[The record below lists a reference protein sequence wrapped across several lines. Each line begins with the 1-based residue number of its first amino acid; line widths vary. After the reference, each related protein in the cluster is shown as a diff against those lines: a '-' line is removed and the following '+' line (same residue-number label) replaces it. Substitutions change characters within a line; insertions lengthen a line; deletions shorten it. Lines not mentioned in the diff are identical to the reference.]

1 MDRKITIRRE
11 DRLGHRL
18 KGHFSTGCPMR
29 MFAAAFVVPAVLL
42 LTPVTAYAGDINSAE
57 QDVLSAISQQ
67 QEYKGAYYKVTDGYI
82 SKVTEYLSRDDIDM
96 SSQEADSYIAQFYAN
111 IGVGIASGYMEK
123 VGDVEGAGTGAD
135 DGTGTGT
142 DAGAGTAGGTGTGAG
157 NGTGAGGSTGSGS
170 GDSAGSG
177 TGADGNGDTG
187 TDNSG
192 GNSTATGTGTDNG
205 AGAGNAAGAAAAA
218 MLGTDPEGDG
228 PIEDNTIGSTSEGA
242 VEYVVLPM
250 DEQTMYVQGIEVL
263 SVHEEAYK
271 DSSVIG
277 EVKEGEP
284 VKVTGGASTGW
295 AQIAFGEKT
304 GYVSAAY
311 LRTQGYMD
319 RKEAEK
325 KAAEEAEQ
333 KAQEEARKAEEAKKA
348 EEARKVEEA
357 KKAEEAAASEEAAA
371 QQTKDYSDAKPVEN
385 SINLGMI
392 ALVIVVVCVA
402 ALGGVLFY
410 HKKKSRSGKR

>member
-1 MDRKITIRRE
+1 MNRKITDKRANRWGE
-11 DRLGHRL
+11 
-18 KGHFSTGCPMR
+18 TGLAKCSAHTCTAA
-29 MFAAAFVVPAVLL
+29 FAAAFIIPLL
-42 LTPVTAYAGDINSAE
+42 IPIRAYAGDINSAE
-57 QDVLSAISQQ
+57 QNILAAISEQ
-67 QEYKGAYYKVTDGYI
+67 QEYQGAYYKVTDGYYA
-82 SKVTEYLSRDDIDM
+82 KVSEYLSRDDIDM
-96 SSQEADSYIAQFYAN
+96 SSQESDNYIAQFHAN
-111 IGVGIASGYMEK
+111 ISVGVSAGYMEK
-123 VGDVEGAGTGAD
+123 VGDVEGAGTEAG

-142 DAGAGTAGGTGTGAG
+142 GAGAAGGTGTGTGA
-157 NGTGAGGSTGSGS
+157 GAGGSTGSGS

-205 AGAGNAAGAAAAA
+205 AGAGNAAGVAAV
-218 MLGTDPEGDG
+218 LGTDPEGDG
-228 PIEDNTIGSTSEGA
+228 PIEDNTTGSTSEGA

-271 DSSVIG
+271 DSPVIG

-333 KAQEEARKAEEAKKA
+333 KAQEEARKAEEAQKA
-348 EEARKVEEA
+348 QEEARKAEEE
-357 KKAEEAAASEEAAA
+357 KKAQGAAAEEAAEAEESVA
-371 QQTKDYSDAKPVEN
+371 QTKDYSDAKPVEN

-392 ALVIVVVCVA
+392 ALVIALVCA
-402 ALGGVLFY
+402 AGLGGVLFY